1 MIAFVVSRLI
11 ALVVAASFCLLDLFP
26 PQVIL
31 PSFAPNAILLGT
43 STPSGSTPQ
52 HNYIPMSSLT
62 YPSGSKQDS

>member
-31 PSFAPNAILLGT
+31 PSFAPNAILSDT
-43 STPSGSTPQ
+43 STFSSSLPQ
-52 HNYIPMSSLT
+52 YGYIPMSSLT
-62 YPSGSKQDS
+62 YPSGLKQDS